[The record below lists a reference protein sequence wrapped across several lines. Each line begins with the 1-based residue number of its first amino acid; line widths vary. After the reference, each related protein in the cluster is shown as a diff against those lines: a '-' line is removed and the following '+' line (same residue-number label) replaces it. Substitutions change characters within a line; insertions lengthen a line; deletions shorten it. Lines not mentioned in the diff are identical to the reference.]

1 MLEEMLLSRY
11 TGTMYGGETTTVRV
25 HDTKKYMAML
35 DQINTSAKMNG
46 NVEAITKLVTE
57 VTATPGTEGS
67 IDYGLSVTTDGNLLK
82 KLLWAIVM
90 PILMSIFTPQV
101 LLILYMNLHLM
112 GIVKIED
119 AYNQDFSKIVN
130 ILMNK
135 IFGLMKS
142 IIIFVKN
149 KIVELLLIFLYTKL
163 LPLLIKY
170 ELILLLERIEYW
182 LTILK
187 AALAC
192 LPRFKFKINKAIG
205 SIDSVDYA
213 DIVSTQDTP
222 ESTSTC

>member
-1 MLEEMLLSRY
+1 
-11 TGTMYGGETTTVRV
+11 
-25 HDTKKYMAML
+25 
-35 DQINTSAKMNG
+35 
-46 NVEAITKLVTE
+46 
-57 VTATPGTEGS
+57 
-67 IDYGLSVTTDGNLLK
+67 
-82 KLLWAIVM
+82 
-90 PILMSIFTPQV
+90 
-101 LLILYMNLHLM
+101 M
-112 GIVKIED
+112 GMVKIED
-119 AYNQDFSKIVN
+119 AYNQDFSMIVN
-130 ILMNK
+130 VLMNK

-142 IIIFVKN
+142 IIIFVKD
-149 KIVELLLIFLYTKL
+149 KIVELLLIFLYKKL